1 MALPTGE
8 IEAAIISRLRGDTTL
23 QTLLG
28 TVTNPPGS
36 VFDAGGLATNQPF
49 PYIGVFPVT
58 SARGTA
64 KSFGMDS
71 VDSIM
76 QVSIFTNVGAPGA
89 GFEAARALAK
99 QVYALLQQQSLS
111 LANGFRNFFIQFLSE
126 QEIQEADGLTQHIVQ
141 RYQLKTQG

>member
-8 IEAAIISRLRGDTTL
+8 IEAAIISRLRGDSTL

-28 TVTNPPGS
+28 APVNPPGS

-58 SARGTA
+58 STRGTA

-89 GFEAARALAK
+89 GFKAAGEIAIR
-99 QVYALLQQQSLS
+99 VY
-111 LANGFRNFFIQFLSE
+111 
-126 QEIQEADGLTQHIVQ
+126 D
-141 RYQLKTQG
+141 